1 MYFSLPECI
10 PPRPLG
16 GTRVRKQW
24 SALYYFMAYYNIN
37 YVRFSKSTSHVV
49 IVVIIIIYA
58 SDAIVDVII
67 NIYKKCH
74 CCLDYVGI
82 LG

>member
-24 SALYYFMAYYNIN
+24 SALYYFIAYYNTDH
-37 YVRFSKSTSHVV
+37 VRF
-49 IVVIIIIYA
+49 
-58 SDAIVDVII
+58 
-67 NIYKKCH
+67 KKNMRS
-74 CCLDYVGI
+74 CCYCCRYNRYIQAMPL
-82 LG
+82 LSL